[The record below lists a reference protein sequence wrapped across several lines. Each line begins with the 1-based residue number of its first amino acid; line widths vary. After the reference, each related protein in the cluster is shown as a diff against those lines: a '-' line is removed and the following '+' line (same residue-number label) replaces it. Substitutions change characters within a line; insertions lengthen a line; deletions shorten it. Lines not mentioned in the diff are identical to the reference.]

1 MHELNTR
8 EDAFSGL
15 ERFESE
21 HRSDDSLDGAV
32 VWFDDI
38 VEVFRL
44 SNDKGQRCIFDDLI
58 DGRFIGTTFIH
69 RHFLGD
75 MVIAHSLVEE
85 AHRSSFITLGG
96 QQEIDRVA
104 GLIDGAIQIFPG
116 ALN

>member
-1 MHELNTR
+1 MVL
-8 EDAFSGL
+8 
-15 ERFESE
+15 
-21 HRSDDSLDGAV
+21 
-32 VWFDDI
+32 FDDI

-44 SNDKGQRCIFDDLI
+44 PNDNGQRCIFDDLI

-104 GLIDGAIQIFPG
+104 DLINGAVELFPG